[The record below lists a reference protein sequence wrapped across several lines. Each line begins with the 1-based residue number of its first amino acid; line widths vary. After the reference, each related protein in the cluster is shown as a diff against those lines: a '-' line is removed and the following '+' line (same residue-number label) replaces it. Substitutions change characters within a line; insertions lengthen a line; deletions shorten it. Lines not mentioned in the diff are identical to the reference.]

1 MRVTPSRRLAGLIL
15 LTALVYLG
23 GMTSLVI
30 WLYIVAAMLCGLLV
44 VGVAGPLL
52 ALRSVRV
59 RSRGMRAS
67 GFAAPLAQDSGL
79 AFEGDRL
86 VLDLEG
92 AGLDPDRLVVGPLL
106 CADGGELA
114 VSAVRAGADPAR
126 IEVVVD
132 GCARGLHRISG
143 VRVASGW
150 PLGLVTAER
159 TQRFEVDVA
168 VHPRYA
174 CVPVLAGSGRGA
186 AVDDP
191 ARRGGAG
198 EIANIRA
205 YQPQDDRRRIHWLTS
220 ARAGELMVVERTP
233 ETAEG
238 VECRLSV
245 GAGAS
250 AEAIEAGVR
259 LVASVAA
266 SCTTER
272 RAVRVALPGAGT
284 VPAGWAAI
292 RTALAGWRSGTA
304 ADRDPGMPWAAVE
317 VTVDHGGLRLRVG
330 DTTVPVDPG
339 LAPEAYA
346 AALEGLR

>member
-1 MRVTPSRRLAGLIL
+1 MRITPSRRLAGLIL

-44 VGVAGPLL
+44 VGTAGPLL
-52 ALRSVRV
+52 ALRRV
-59 RSRGMRAS
+59 GARSRGMRAF
-67 GFAAPLAQDSGL
+67 GFAAPLAQDAGL

-92 AGLDPDRLVVGPLL
+92 TGLDPDRLLVGPLL
-106 CADGGELA
+106 CAGGGELA
-114 VSAVRAGADPAR
+114 VSEVRAGADPAR
-126 IEVVVD
+126 IGVVVD
-132 GCARGLHRISG
+132 ACPRGLHRITG

-159 TQRFEVDVA
+159 TQRFEVNVA

-205 YQPQDDRRRIHWLTS
+205 YQAQDDRRRIHWLTS

-238 VECRLSV
+238 IECRLSV
-245 GAGAS
+245 RAGAS
-250 AEAIEAGVR
+250 AEAVEAGVR

-266 SCTTER
+266 SCTAER
-272 RAVRVALPGAGT
+272 RPVRVRLPQGGA
-284 VPAGWAAI
+284 VPASWAAI
-292 RTALAGWRSGTA
+292 RTALAGWRTGA
-304 ADRDPGMPWAAVE
+304 GADGDPPAERVAVE
-317 VTVDHGGLRLRVG
+317 ITVDRGGVLLRVG

-339 LAPEAYA
+339 IPPEELA
-346 AALEGLR
+346 AAVEGLR

>member
-1 MRVTPSRRLAGLIL
+1 MRVTPSRRLAGLVL

-30 WLYIVAAMLCGLLV
+30 WLYIVAAMLCGLLL
-44 VGVAGPLL
+44 VGIAGPLL
-52 ALRSVRV
+52 ALRGVGV

-67 GFAAPLAQDSGL
+67 GFVAPLTQDAGL
-79 AFEGDRL
+79 AFEGDRV

-92 AGLDPDRLVVGPLL
+92 TGFDPDRLLVGPLL
-106 CADGGELA
+106 CAGGGELA
-114 VSAVRAGADPAR
+114 VSEVRAGADPSR

-132 GCARGLHRISG
+132 ACPRGLHRITG
-143 VRVASGW
+143 VRVVSGW
-150 PLGLVTAER
+150 PLGLVTAGR
-159 TQRFEVDVA
+159 TQRLEVDVA

-174 CVPVLAGSGRGA
+174 CVPVLAGSARGA
-186 AVDDP
+186 AADDP

-205 YQPQDDRRRIHWLTS
+205 YQPEDDRRRIHWLTS

-238 VECRLSV
+238 VECRLRV
-245 GAGAS
+245 HPGAS
-250 AEAIEAGVR
+250 AEGVEAGVR

-266 SCTTER
+266 SCTAER
-272 RAVRVALPGAGT
+272 RPVRVRLPHGAA
-284 VPAGWAAI
+284 VPAGWSAI
-292 RTALAGWRSGTA
+292 RTALAGWRPGA
-304 ADRDPGMPWAAVE
+304 GPDGADESPAAVE

-330 DTTVPVDPG
+330 GTTVPVDPA
-339 LAPEAYA
+339 LTPEELA
-346 AALEGLR
+346 AAVEGIR

>member
-1 MRVTPSRRLAGLIL
+1 MRITPSRRLAGLIV
-15 LTALVYLG
+15 LTVLVYLG
-23 GMTSLVI
+23 GTTSLVV
-30 WLYIVAAMLCGLLV
+30 WLYVVAAMLCGLLL

-52 ALRSVRV
+52 ALRRV
-59 RSRGMRAS
+59 GLRSRGMRAS
-67 GFAAPLAQDSGL
+67 GFAAPLAQDAGL
-79 AFEGDRL
+79 AFEGDRI

-92 AGLDPDRLVVGPLL
+92 TGLDPDRLVLGPLS
-106 CADGGELA
+106 CAGGGELA
-114 VSAVRAGADPAR
+114 VREVRAGADPAR

-132 GCARGLHRISG
+132 ACPRGLHRITG

-150 PLGLVTAER
+150 PLGLLTAQR
-159 TQRFEVDVA
+159 TQRLDVDIA

-205 YQPQDDRRRIHWLTS
+205 YQPEDDRRRIHWLTS

-245 GAGAS
+245 RPGAS
-250 AEAIEAGVR
+250 ADAVEAGVR

-266 SCTTER
+266 SCTVER
-272 RAVRVALPGAGT
+272 RAVRVRLPHGVA
-284 VPAGWAAI
+284 VPVGWTAI
-292 RTALAGWRSGTA
+292 RTALAGWRPG
-304 ADRDPGMPWAAVE
+304 DLGGEPDPAPAAVE
-317 VTVDHGGLRLRVG
+317 VTVDRDGLRLRVG
-330 DTTVPVDPG
+330 GSSVPVDPG
-339 LAPEAYA
+339 LAPEELA
-346 AALEGLR
+346 AAVEGLR